1 MLDDDILIKK
11 NKEDFINFKY
21 MFPHVNNKDN
31 DPVIK
36 FYNKKGNKD
45 IIEFLSK
52 EEKDDMNQFVVK
64 FGNTIN
70 KKKIYLFSKIHQ

>member
-1 MLDDDILIKK
+1 
-11 NKEDFINFKY
+11 
-21 MFPHVNNKDN
+21 MFPDVNNKDN

-52 EEKDDMNQFVVK
+52 EEKDDMNKFLVK
-64 FGNTIN
+64 FGNAVN
-70 KKKIYLFSKIHQ
+70 EKKNIFIFQNSSIGRLMNFF